1 MGVEDCK
8 EVGGE
13 RGGVWTTD
21 KVCVVVPGLEK
32 LGAAKGSTLKS
43 RTGAQADAANQQ
55 QLQCLEKG

>member
-13 RGGVWTTD
+13 RGGVRTTD

-32 LGAAKGSTLKS
+32 LGAAKGKHPQVHDWHSG
-43 RTGAQADAANQQ
+43 RR
-55 QLQCLEKG
+55 C

>member
-1 MGVEDCK
+1 MGVEECK

-32 LGAAKGSTLKS
+32 LGAAKGKHPQVHDWRSG
-43 RTGAQADAANQQ
+43 RRR
-55 QLQCLEKG
+55 